1 MRDKFDL
8 LGKYATAKTGCL
20 PATVHGEGIVMAY
33 CDAPQVC
40 IQREDG
46 TKFWWRADLCEF
58 REVSLSDRLEQRI
71 ASLQK
76 VMEDAPQAATIY
88 YNGRIDAYEEVLRL
102 LDSEGG

>member
-1 MRDKFDL
+1 LFTRNCSQRGDS
-8 LGKYATAKTGCL
+8 
-20 PATVHGEGIVMAY
+20 HGVL
-33 CDAPQVC
+33 
-40 IQREDG
+40 R
-46 TKFWWRADLCEF
+46 RAAG
-58 REVSLSDRLEQRI
+58 QRI